1 MTTDTKSMLD
11 IVLRIATRLKEE
23 ERPER
28 RVVGEQPAE
37 RIRANGQRPSG
48 QVAGGTNAGKGNN
61 RAGTTS
67 AAGESNP
74 TGTTSP
80 AGASKHGKGERG
92 FTIAEMLISMVL
104 VAGSA
109 ALIATAIY
117 QVFIVAKDGNA
128 RLSVLGDVQ
137 NASIWVGRDS
147 SEAASW
153 SAGSGTVYGTL
164 TTGDPTVE
172 YRYSYDAAN
181 TSLVREHLVSG
192 SPVSTLSIAR
202 RIANQGDVSFSLSGS
217 LLTFSITGTSG
228 STSESATLKLGMRVK

>member
-1 MTTDTKSMLD
+1 MTLNSENMLD
-11 IVLRIATRLKEE
+11 IVGRIATYLKEQDE
-23 ERPER
+23 PRRKRTVEPAQKQPGIRNNVGADANRP
-28 RVVGEQPAE
+28 PAQG
-37 RIRANGQRPSG
+37 NRP
-48 QVAGGTNAGKGNN
+48 GKQ
-61 RAGTTS
+61 S
-67 AAGESNP
+67 E
-74 TGTTSP
+74 
-80 AGASKHGKGERG
+80 HG
-92 FTIAEMLISMVL
+92 FTIPEMLITAVL
-104 VAGSA
+104 VGGAA

-117 QVFIVAKDGNA
+117 QIFIVAQDGNA
-128 RLSVLGDVQ
+128 RLTVLGDVQ

-153 SAGSGTVYGTL
+153 AAGSGTVYGTL

-181 TSLVREHLVSG
+181 TSLIREHLVSG